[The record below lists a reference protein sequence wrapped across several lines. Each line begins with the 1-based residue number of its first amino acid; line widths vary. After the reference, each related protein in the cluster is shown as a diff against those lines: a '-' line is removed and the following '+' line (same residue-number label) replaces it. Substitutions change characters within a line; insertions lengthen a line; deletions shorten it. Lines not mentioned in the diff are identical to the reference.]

1 MYRPLPWPSTKER
14 GISIMSRIN
23 TEKLR
28 KAIQHYKFVSKPSN
42 GNPSATCSIAD
53 VEKVIKN
60 TAALFEQFIEE
71 LEK

>member
-1 MYRPLPWPSTKER
+1 MD
-14 GISIMSRIN
+14 IIN

-28 KAIQHYKFVSKPSN
+28 KAIQHYKFASKPSN

-60 TAALFEQFIEE
+60 TAALFEQFVEE